1 MVDVC
6 HRVLYKIAKEI
17 NSSLDSTEVLNA
29 VVQTT
34 TEAFEAKGSALML
47 LSSDGKKL
55 IHTVAYGLSE
65 AYIKKGPVQV
75 DAAITEVL
83 KGKPSWI
90 DDVATD
96 PRVQYKEAAKREGIV
111 SVLSVPFRL
120 RDNAIG
126 ILRIYLAKRRSFS
139 VEEIEFLDAAAS
151 LGAIALEKAR
161 LYESQGRDLE
171 AMTVQTKK
179 LEEER
184 ARFMRFFSIAAHDLK
199 APLEAIQSYLWVI
212 LGGYAGELNPKHR
225 VMMERSSKRVDELL
239 LLINDLLD
247 ISRVELGR
255 VFDEIE
261 EVSLDKV
268 IEISL
273 DMAQG
278 LARVKNIKVIVDV
291 PEHMPTIRSS
301 ALRLQQVLFNLLSN
315 AIKYSDNS
323 SKVIFRLKESNTKI
337 LIEVIDEGI
346 GIPKEDQSHL
356 FEEFFRARNVGER
369 EGSGLGL
376 NITKRIID
384 AHKGRIWVES
394 PCAETGKGSK
404 FAIVLPR
411 AIQYKKCKKGD

>member
-1 MVDVC
+1 
-6 HRVLYKIAKEI
+6 
-17 NSSLDSTEVLNA
+17 
-29 VVQTT
+29 
-34 TEAFEAKGSALML
+34 
-47 LSSDGKKL
+47 
-55 IHTVAYGLSE
+55 
-65 AYIKKGPVQV
+65 
-75 DAAITEVL
+75 
-83 KGKPSWI
+83 
-90 DDVATD
+90 
-96 PRVQYKEAAKREGIV
+96 
-111 SVLSVPFRL
+111 
-120 RDNAIG
+120 
-126 ILRIYLAKRRSFS
+126 
-139 VEEIEFLDAAAS
+139 
-151 LGAIALEKAR
+151 GAIALEKAR

-171 AMTVQTKK
+171 AMTIQTKK

-212 LGGYAGELNPKHR
+212 LGGYAGELSPKHR
-225 VMMERSSKRVDELL
+225 AMIDRSSKRVDELL

-247 ISRVELGR
+247 ISRVEVGR

-261 EVSLDKV
+261 DVALEKV
-268 IEISL
+268 IEASL

-278 LARVKNIKVIVDV
+278 LARGKNIEVIVDV
-291 PEHMPTIRSS
+291 PKHMPIIRSS

-323 SKVIFRLKESNTKI
+323 GKVTFRLKESSTEV

-346 GIPKEDQSHL
+346 GIPKEDQSRL

-394 PCAETGKGSK
+394 PCDETGKGSK
-404 FAIVLPR
+404 FAFVLPR
-411 AIQYKKCKKGD
+411 TIQYRKCKKRD